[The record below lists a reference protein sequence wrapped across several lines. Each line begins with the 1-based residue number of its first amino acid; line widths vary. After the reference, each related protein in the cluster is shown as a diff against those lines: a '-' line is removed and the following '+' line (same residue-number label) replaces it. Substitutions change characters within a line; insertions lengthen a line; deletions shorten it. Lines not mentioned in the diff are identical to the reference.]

1 MIVGQNRAVEQ
12 FASAWHSRKVHH
24 AWLLAGPKG
33 VGKST
38 QALALAA
45 ALQARGLSVVLTREP
60 GGSDGAEAIR
70 ELLLSG
76 ADERFGAE
84 AEALLFAAARA
95 DHVRKTIRP
104 ALETG
109 RWVISDRFLD
119 SSLAYQGGAGGLGIE
134 AVRAVNAF
142 ALGGTFPD
150 RTLVLL
156 ASEGSD
162 RARARDGETSDRI
175 GGRSDDYHRKV
186 ETAFRL
192 IAAEEPDRV
201 RLVDA
206 SGRPEEVTDR
216 LLVAL
221 ADLLP

>member
-1 MIVGQNRAVEQ
+1 V
-12 FASAWHSRKVHH
+12 SARGRFIS
-24 AWLLAGPKG
+24 LEGGEG

-38 QALALAA
+38 QVRALAS
-45 ALQARGLSVVLTREP
+45 ALEERGISVLITREP
-60 GGSDGAEAIR
+60 GGSGGAEAIR
-70 ELLLSG
+70 ELLLQG
-76 ADERFGAE
+76 DESRWGPH

-95 DHVRKTIRP
+95 DHVEKTIRP
-104 ALETG
+104 ALEQG
-109 RWVISDRFLD
+109 RWVLCDRFID

-134 AVRAVNAF
+134 SVRSINAF
-142 ALGGTFPD
+142 GIGETFPD

-156 ASEGSD
+156 LDEGQERALQRD
-162 RARARDGETSDRI
+162 RDAPDRI
-175 GGRSDDYHRKV
+175 GGRPRDYHQRV

-206 SGRPEEVTDR
+206 SGTEEQVTER
-216 LLVAL
+216 LLSAI